1 MPSETISDT
10 TTSPATTRVLVTGAA
25 SGLGRTFLEHYAAL
39 PDHVVTGIDARRWP
53 QTAKLPASTQFVQ
66 VDVTDEVSVKAFL
79 DTCDGK
85 DALTAHIG
93 DDGAAA

>member
-1 MPSETISDT
+1 MPSETMSDT

-39 PDHVVTGIDARRWP
+39 ADHVVTGIDARPWP
-53 QTAKLPASTQFVQ
+53 QTAKSPASAQLVQ
-66 VDVTDEVSVKAFL
+66 VDVTDESSVQAFL

-85 DALTAHIG
+85 DALRGHIG
-93 DDGAAA
+93 DDGAAT